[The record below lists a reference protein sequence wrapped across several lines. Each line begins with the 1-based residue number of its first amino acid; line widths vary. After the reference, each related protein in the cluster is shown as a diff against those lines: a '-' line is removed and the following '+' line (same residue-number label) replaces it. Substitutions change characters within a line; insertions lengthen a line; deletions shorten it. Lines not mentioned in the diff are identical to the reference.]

1 MPKLYYTPTSC
12 SAASFITAWTGQVS
26 LECEQVNIQ
35 SHTTSSGVDFYTIN
49 PKGNVPCIVF
59 EDGMILNENSSCL
72 QWIADQISSMNFRV
86 CPPSGTTARY
96 EVQNCLA
103 YISSELQAA
112 FVPLFTQHPEQ
123 LKQFFIQRAN
133 TKLAYLEKTL
143 IGDKTFLIEGWGAVR
158 DKPTIAD
165 FYLYMVLTWCPTLG
179 LDLTSYPK
187 CKAFMERIGSI
198 QQVKEAF
205 IRMKA
210 NPSTILATQP
220 TGTVGEKIKD
230 VFSKIGERLTG
241 MTTGTET
248 SENLENQQPANVSGP
263 TPSSTASL
271 EKHRQLPMPDT
282 SYNIGRSDNKIDPG
296 SVGPVPESD
305 RVK

>member
-12 SAASFITAWTGQVS
+12 GAASFITAWTGQVS

-59 EDGMILNENSSCL
+59 EDGMILNENAACL
-72 QWIADQISSMNFRV
+72 QWIGDQISSMNFRV

-96 EVQNCLA
+96 EVQNCLSH
-103 YISSELQAA
+103 ISSEVHAA
-112 FVPLFTQHPEQ
+112 FSPLFVQHPEQ
-123 LKQFFIQRAN
+123 LKQFLLQRAN
-133 TKLAYLEKTL
+133 SKLAYLEKTL
-143 IGDKTFLIEGWGAVR
+143 IGDKKFLVEGWGNVQ

-165 FYLYMVLTWCPTLG
+165 FYLYMVLSWCPQLG

-187 CKAFMERIGSI
+187 CQAFMERIGSI
-198 QQVKEAF
+198 QQVKEAI

-220 TGTVGEKIKD
+220 TATMGEKIKD
-230 VFSKIGERLTG
+230 VFSKIGGRLTG

-248 SENLENQQPANVSGP
+248 SDNLENQRPANVSGP
-263 TPSSTASL
+263 TPSSTSTV
-271 EKHRQLPMPDT
+271 EKSRQLPMPD
-282 SYNIGRSDNKIDPG
+282 SSFDIGRSDNKLDTG
-296 SVGPVPESD
+296 AVGPIPESD
-305 RVK
+305 RLK